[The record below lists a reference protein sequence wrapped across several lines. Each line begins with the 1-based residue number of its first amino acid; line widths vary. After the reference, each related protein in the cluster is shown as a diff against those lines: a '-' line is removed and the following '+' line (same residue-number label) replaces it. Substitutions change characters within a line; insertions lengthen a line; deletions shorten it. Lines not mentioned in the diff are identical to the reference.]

1 MPRPRGEAE
10 PLPPVCP
17 PVLRHSPVCVSQVC
31 NSNRNCHC
39 DDGWAPPL
47 CEQQGYGGSVD
58 SGPTW
63 NGTSV
68 SLPPGSRDLGRAKP
82 RTRCD
87 MVPACRGRTGT
98 VLCVLTSVCCP
109 QIKTRLS
116 GMDSWSSSSWCCLYS
131 LWVPLFT
138 CAGTTC
144 FGASGCTAGGGH
156 RRTSECDVMVQSPAS
171 QGANSFSSKVLFPVE
186 IRTWCFYFEGPLGL
200 AL

>member
-10 PLPPVCP
+10 PLPPVRP
-17 PVLRHSPVCVSQVC
+17 PPPSSVTHLCVSHRCVTATGTVTVTTAG
-31 NSNRNCHC
+31 R
-39 DDGWAPPL
+39 PP
-47 CEQQGYGGSVD
+47 
-58 SGPTW
+58 
-63 NGTSV
+63 SV
-68 SLPPGSRDLGRAKP
+68 SSRAMVAAWTAAPRGTVPPSASPRGSRDLGRAKP

-87 MVPACRGRTGT
+87 VVPACRGRTGT

-171 QGANSFSSKVLFPVE
+171 QLFLVK
-186 IRTWCFYFEGPLGL
+186 FYFLLKSGLGAFIL
-200 AL
+200 KVH